1 MPRKKEDVREM
12 RLKTLTLILQGKDI
26 DTIAMEFGVTTKAIK
41 LRLTGIYKYYKV
53 KNRIELMAL
62 YINIPLEIRK
72 SMRKNNAPVMRQST
86 YKTKE
91 QFGALPIGNENDIQQ
106 PK

>member
-1 MPRKKEDVREM
+1 
-12 RLKTLTLILQGKDI
+12 
-26 DTIAMEFGVTTKAIK
+26 MEFGVTNKAIK

-72 SMRKNNAPVMRQST
+72 YMQKRNVPVMRRST
-86 YKTKE
+86 YRTKE
-91 QFGALPIGNENDIQQ
+91 QFGTLPVGNENDIQQ